1 MFIFTTLYLFA
12 NILPNKIQM
21 NEAKID
27 TFLCQGSRVSSLK
40 KLNVTVT
47 DVFCPYLF
55 LSDLRLKN

>member
-12 NILPNKIQM
+12 NILADKIQM
-21 NEAKID
+21 DEGKQD
-27 TFLCQGSRVSSLK
+27 TFLCQGSRMSSLK